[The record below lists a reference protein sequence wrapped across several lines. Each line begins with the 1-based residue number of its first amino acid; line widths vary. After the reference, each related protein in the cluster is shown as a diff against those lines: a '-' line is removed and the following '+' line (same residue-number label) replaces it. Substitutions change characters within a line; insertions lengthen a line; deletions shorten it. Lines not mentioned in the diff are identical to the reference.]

1 MSEQERVNTG
11 VQPATGAGEPTP
23 IIFLDDIR
31 VTFKTRTGSILH
43 PNKVQAVRGLTLKLM
58 PGETLGI
65 VGESGCGKST
75 TANVMCGLQTPT
87 SGHVYFKGTDV
98 TKRTAAQRKIIGRV
112 ISVVF
117 QDPATA
123 LNARMTV
130 REQLMDPMIVHKV
143 GDAKSRE
150 ARVRELIEMVGL
162 PNSVLEALP
171 GQMSGGQRQRVAI
184 ARALSLK
191 PDAIIADEP
200 TSALDVSVRA
210 QILNLLMDLKKE
222 LNLAMVFISHDIQ
235 TVRYISDQIIVMNHG
250 QAVER
255 GTAEQIFNNPKDD
268 YTRLLL
274 GAAPSLLHPELGK

>member
-1 MSEQERVNTG
+1 MSEQERVNAG

-75 TANVMCGLQTPT
+75 TANVMCGLQQPT
-87 SGHVYFKGTDV
+87 SGKVFFKGEDV
-98 TKRTAAQRKIIGRV
+98 TKRSAAQRRLIGRV

-123 LNARMTV
+123 LNARMSV
-130 REQLMDPMIVHKV
+130 HDQLMDPLVVHKV
-143 GDAKSRE
+143 GDKTSRE
-150 ARVRELIEMVGL
+150 RRVLDLIEMVGL
-162 PNSVLEALP
+162 PNSVLDALP
-171 GQMSGGQRQRVAI
+171 GQLSGGQRQRVAI
-184 ARALSLK
+184 ARALSLE

-210 QILNLLMDLKKE
+210 QILNLLMDLKRD
-222 LNLAMVFISHDIQ
+222 LGLSMVFISHDIQ
-235 TVRYISDQIIVMNHG
+235 TVRYISDQIIVMNAG
-250 QAVER
+250 EAVER
-255 GTAEQIFNNPKDD
+255 GASKDVFERPQHD
-268 YTRLLL
+268 YTKLLL